1 MTGFKLQTFAGK
13 APRMSARLLPEDMAQ
28 EAINTRLDAG
38 RLEPWAANQS
48 ASITPV
54 ASYNITAST
63 KTLFKYSSS
72 IYIGSNEDLDIARSP
87 IAEDSHER
95 IYVTGIGGS
104 SGYPRM
110 STAAIVG
117 NGTYYKLGI
126 PDPANFD
133 SVTVVGTTTKSDQ
146 ETPVS
151 RAYIFTYVSAYG
163 EEGPPGT
170 SLVSQIV
177 NVFSDQSVT
186 VNFPANPTGNH
197 NLLKKRLYRTDPNG
211 NFRFVAD
218 VALTNDTF
226 NDTVTDANLGESV
239 PSSDWS
245 APPDD
250 DATQHPDGPLLGLVS
265 MPNGFLAGFSGQTVC
280 FSEAFQPHAFPDSY
294 KLTIK
299 SDVVALA
306 PLNTGLLVLTKEK
319 PALIQGLDPS
329 SMSMTEID
337 STLSCVS
344 KRSVVDMG
352 AFVMYASPDGL
363 VMARDS
369 GLSVATEA
377 ILSRDQWQELTPSSM
392 IGFFWEGYYVGF
404 YANGSESKGFMFDP
418 RGGKNVFIKLDFHAT
433 AGFNDLENDEL
444 YLVINGS
451 VVKFAA
457 ASTLLSMT
465 WRSKKFYTQ
474 RPINPGVA
482 KVEADSYPVSAQT
495 FVVTVVD
502 SGGNKY
508 VFDGG
513 SPAAAL
519 TLQRGV
525 TYTFDQSD
533 ASNSNHPL
541 RFKDASDSSYTT
553 GVTANGTPGQAGANV
568 VFQVPDNAP
577 NSLRYY
583 CTVHGNA
590 MGNVITVT
598 DRQFITFKLFADGSL
613 KHTQTVTNSSLFR
626 LPGGY
631 KANEFEVQIEG
642 AVVVNEVC
650 VYESAG
656 EVGGA

>member
-13 APRMSARLLPEDMAQ
+13 APRISARLLPEDMAQ
-28 EAINTRLDAG
+28 EAINTRLDSG
-38 RLEPWAANQS
+38 RLEPWAGNAS

-54 ASYNITAST
+54 ASYNISANT

-72 IYIGSNEDLDIARSP
+72 IFIGSDEDLDIARSP

-117 NGTYYKLGI
+117 NGTYYRLGI
-126 PDPANFD
+126 PAPASFD
-133 SVTVVGTTTKSDQ
+133 SVTVTGTTTKSTT

-163 EEGPPGT
+163 EEGPPST
-170 SLVSQIV
+170 SLVSQIID
-177 NVFSDQSVT
+177 VFSDQSAT
-186 VNFPANPTGNH
+186 VNFPANPSGNF
-197 NLLKKRLYRTDPNG
+197 NLIKKRLYRTDPNG

-218 VALTNDTF
+218 IALATDVF
-226 NDTVTDANLGESV
+226 NDTVADANLGEIV

-250 DATQHPDGPLLGLVS
+250 DAATHPDGPMLGLVS
-265 MPNGFLAGFSGQTVC
+265 LPNGFFAGFSGQTVC
-280 FSEAFQPHAFPDSY
+280 FSEAFQPHAYPDEY

-329 SMSMTEID
+329 SMSMVEID

-352 AFVMYASPDGL
+352 EYVLYASPDGL
-363 VMARDS
+363 VMARDN
-369 GLSVATEA
+369 GLSVVTEA
-377 ILSRDQWQELTPSSM
+377 ILNRDQWQELNPSSM
-392 IGFFWEGYYVGF
+392 IGFLWEGYYLGF
-404 YANGSESKGFMFDP
+404 YASGSESKGFIFDP
-418 RGGKNVFIKLDFHAT
+418 RGGKNSFVKLDFHAT

-444 YLVINGS
+444 FLVVGGS
-451 VVKFAA
+451 VVKFA
-457 ASTLLSMT
+457 TGTNLSMS
-465 WRSKKFYTQ
+465 WKSKKFYTQ

-533 ASNSNHPL
+533 SSNSNHPL

-553 GVTANGTPGQAGANV
+553 GVTATGTPGQAGAKV

-577 NSLRYY
+577 NTLRYY

-598 DRQFITFKLFADGSL
+598 DRQFITLKLFADGAL
-613 KHTQTVTNSSLFR
+613 KHTQTVSSSSLFR
-626 LPGGY
+626 LPSGY
-631 KANEFEVQIEG
+631 KANEFEIQIEG
-642 AVVVNEVC
+642 AVAVNEVC

-656 EVGGA
+656 EIGGA